1 MIHNYY
7 DELFVRVRTQKWTTD
22 WFMFQIGLFQGC
34 PLSVVLFLVV
44 FNVLLDLLKT
54 KQDLGYQLKN
64 TDLKQLQKAYADDL
78 TLIAGNVKGCKELLH
93 LVETFLKWTRTMN
106 AKPSKCRSLAMK
118 RTRILQPSGK
128 VSTPYTPYDPQLSI
142 DGREIPF
149 IHQTA
154 MRFLGQDIYK
164 DLSDKEARGKV
175 EDKLKNLLQKSDG
188 DQVNSIGK
196 LWIYENHIVSRI
208 SWEFII
214 LLPHLLCQEPSGSC
228 NTLPQELGRSTK
240 MCKSINPVQKEREQ
254 SAAIEG
260 TYHPP
265 EVYAGRETPHRE
277 VCCRP

>member
-44 FNVLLDLLKT
+44 FNLLLDLLKT

-128 VSTPYTPYDPQLSI
+128 VSTPYTS
-142 DGREIPF
+142 
-149 IHQTA
+149 
-154 MRFLGQDIYK
+154 
-164 DLSDKEARGKV
+164 
-175 EDKLKNLLQKSDG
+175 
-188 DQVNSIGK
+188 
-196 LWIYENHIVSRI
+196 
-208 SWEFII
+208 
-214 LLPHLLCQEPSGSC
+214 
-228 NTLPQELGRSTK
+228 
-240 MCKSINPVQKEREQ
+240 
-254 SAAIEG
+254 
-260 TYHPP
+260 
-265 EVYAGRETPHRE
+265 
-277 VCCRP
+277 